1 MNHLLQPIFSIGGEK
16 NKKEKDKTAN
26 IFATPLDKQKQVD
39 SIDFS
44 AEEDKKNNKNKP
56 KPKVA
61 EKVDKIDYSNLSIE
75 KVETSKNKIK
85 QRKLMEANVIPQHP
99 GVSLI
104 VGSVNSGKTN
114 FLINL
119 LTRPQFY
126 GPSNELTKEVKPF
139 FDVVF
144 LLTGSQDDAY
154 DVLIEKGILKEQHI
168 NYNPQPEDIQS
179 ILDIQA
185 ATIKKHGLLKAPKV
199 LIILED
205 IVDNQK
211 LLRSTPFRSLFIKPR
226 QNSFSIF
233 ICAQYLNL
241 IPKGLRQQAINL
253 FIFPQNRAGED
264 IICEQFC
271 PGNMKKDEF
280 MHVISQC
287 TEVREGDNFPFMHIN
302 RRCKN
307 QERFRR
313 NLDKIIDL

>member
-1 MNHLLQPIFSIGGEK
+1 MNHLLQPIFPSKEDKK
-16 NKKEKDKTAN
+16 NKDKDKKPVKLASFDN
-26 IFATPLDKQKQVD
+26 PKQVD

-44 AEEDKKNNKNKP
+44 EDKDMKNKKNKA
-56 KPKVA
+56 KPKMQHN
-61 EKVDKIDYSNLSIE
+61 VDKIEYDNLNIE
-75 KVETSKNKIK
+75 KVETSKNKLA
-85 QRKLMEANVIPQHP
+85 QRKLMKANIIPQHP
-99 GVSLI
+99 GVSLMI
-104 VGSVNSGKTN
+104 GSVNSGKTN

-126 GPSNELTKEVKPF
+126 GPSNELTKEFKPY

-168 NYNPQPEDIQS
+168 NYNPQPEDIQA
-179 ILDIQA
+179 ILDIQGS
-185 ATIKKHGLLKAPKV
+185 TIKKNGLLKAPKV

-211 LLRSTPFRSLFIKPR
+211 LMRSTPFRSLFIKPR

-233 ICAQYLNL
+233 ICAQYINL

-253 FIFPQNRAGED
+253 FIFPQNRAGDD
-264 IICEQFC
+264 IICDQFC
-271 PGNMKKDEF
+271 PGHMKKDEF

-287 TEVREGDNFPFMHIN
+287 TEVRDKESHPFMHIN
-302 RRCKN
+302 RRCKTG
-307 QERFRR
+307 ERFRR
-313 NLDKIIDL
+313 NLNKIIEL